1 MAFSVQSTKT
11 GDTYYLHSRT
21 MQTKGGKRTLFFF
34 SKSQKEGLLDSLP
47 EGYSVVESRAT
58 GLPLLKKSG

>member
-1 MAFSVQSTKT
+1 
-11 GDTYYLHSRT
+11 